1 MEYEYDSWNRIQKM
15 TYPDREVVSYGYD
28 KGGMLQWVTGEKNG
42 AFHTYID
49 SISYNKFGLKELV
62 LNSNG
67 TESRYEYDVLLRL
80 DSVTTY
86 DGESN
91 RHLLQVVKYSYD
103 SVGNITSIT
112 NSAAMV
118 NGIGGPYH
126 VDYAYDS
133 LYRITHAEGYHNTD
147 ETAYVVD
154 MRYYANGRIQRK
166 AVRQPDVFKN
176 SVKWYSSQYSYPAQG
191 NKLTGIFPSVSGGN
205 LPTYLK
211 LTEMHLQPHIPYTFT
226 WENYNYS
233 FQWDGAGN
241 LIQQTNNVNN
251 TVRQLSWDAENRL
264 QGVKDNSYLSL
275 YQYDANGERTY
286 KLTGAGYIQ
295 NINGV
300 PTRRYALVNATLYAS
315 PYLVATPKGYTK
327 HYYAENER
335 IASRIGGGG
344 MFGIDTPIVNMDS
357 VTDKQTANGA
367 YMDEVIQEGL
377 EVTYYTGDNLF
388 DTFYYWKTV
397 HSNFEPDCYWYH
409 PDHLGS
415 VSWVTDNNGE
425 VVQYLY
431 YLPWGEDYLNQRRNG
446 YSGARH
452 TFSAKEKDT
461 ETGYSYFGSRYYS
474 SDLSIWLSVDPMSDK
489 YPSLSPYTYCAN
501 NPIKLVDPNGEEIWI
516 VGEDGNKYKYSKG
529 ELYTKEGEL
538 YKPESGSFLSDARN
552 AIKALQ
558 STKTGNGL
566 ISAFEG
572 PNNKDVFI
580 ESSSNSTCDNLTTD
594 VSGNFV
600 SQTILWNSEGT
611 QLETTAGLGK
621 SSITDLGHEF
631 SHVYDN
637 AKNIKGLNDL
647 YIGGGTRSEWRAV
660 YKENLIRKE
669 LGLPCRSGYTFVNSN
684 NNQYF
689 VPMLNKKGEPY
700 MPNSFKWIPFE
711 NCVKK

>member
-1 MEYEYDSWNRIQKM
+1 MGEVTKNIRTFVPPYEEQPYTFAMEFEYDSWNRIQKM

-91 RHLLQVVKYSYD
+91 RHLLQAVKYSYD

-501 NPIKLVDPNGEEIWI
+501 NPIKLMDPNGEEVIFPDDPSKKNFFQRGWNAFVKFDESLEGHHDGANLGTITQEDIEVGVSITAAI
-516 VGEDGNKYKYSKG
+516 VSAGAALEAETVAAAILPMLSTVNNIDDATINTSGQTAAQRATANNPSANKTVNVSKSMISG
-529 ELYTKEGEL
+529 ISAIS
-538 YKPESGSFLSDARN
+538 SGSKTVTAVKN
-552 AIKALQ
+552 VAKKGAKEINKVA
-558 STKTGNGL
+558 TKVATN
-566 ISAFEG
+566 
-572 PNNKDVFI
+572 
-580 ESSSNSTCDNLTTD
+580 
-594 VSGNFV
+594 
-600 SQTILWNSEGT
+600 
-611 QLETTAGLGK
+611 
-621 SSITDLGHEF
+621 ITDAVMSARSF
-631 SHVYDN
+631 FKSIN
-637 AKNIKGLNDL
+637 TRNKNQK
-647 YIGGGTRSEWRAV
+647 
-660 YKENLIRKE
+660 
-669 LGLPCRSGYTFVNSN
+669 P
-684 NNQYF
+684 
-689 VPMLNKKGEPY
+689 
-700 MPNSFKWIPFE
+700 
-711 NCVKK
+711 